1 MSAKRYVN
9 LLINSISKLKDIL
22 KTIEKIMEI
31 FNTPVNIM
39 GQEFFVTASMGSA
52 IHPLDGQKV
61 CWSKIKT
68 TLLISYKTWK
78 NWRYISSDDLG
89 TEYSYLSRLNMLPI
103 DRIKMD
109 IRFVRGIK
117 GNDKNWA
124 IVDIILNLAKNLDIN
139 VIAEGVEN
147 ETQLEFLSKRMC
159 DEVQGFYFYKPMSAE
174 EVEVI
179 LVQELNN
186 K

>member
-1 MSAKRYVN
+1 
-9 LLINSISKLKDIL
+9 
-22 KTIEKIMEI
+22 
-31 FNTPVNIM
+31 
-39 GQEFFVTASMGSA
+39 
-52 IHPLDGQKV
+52 
-61 CWSKIKT
+61 
-68 TLLISYKTWK
+68 
-78 NWRYISSDDLG
+78 
-89 TEYSYLSRLNMLPI
+89 MLPI